1 MSDPADPQW
10 HEGAPIYRQLR
21 DRVIASILDGSLKEG
36 DAVPSVRQVAGEF
49 RINPITVMKAYQSLA
64 DEGLLDKRR
73 GLGLFVAVGARS
85 ALQKDERNRFLETE
99 WPRVRGRIQALGL
112 SLKDLLA
119 DDPPAGDKEP

>member
-1 MSDPADPQW
+1 MSDPTDQQW

-49 RINPITVMKAYQSLA
+49 RINPLTVLKAYQSLA

-73 GLGLFVAVGARS
+73 GLGLFVASGARD
-85 ALQKDERNRFLETE
+85 ALQKDERARFLATE
-99 WPRVRGRIQALGL
+99 WPRVRSRIESLGL
-112 SLKDLLA
+112 NLQDLLKD
-119 DDPPAGDKEP
+119 GQ